1 MLPYRAYIELVSRV
15 RVVVVVVS
23 AAQPARKTATRPR
36 NVNAMRF
43 IFIAE
48 ETNVRGDL
56 DGFILRKR

>member
-1 MLPYRAYIELVSRV
+1 MRV
-15 RVVVVVVS
+15 VVVVVVS